1 MVRFRPEAP
10 YADLAHLVERHLAK
24 VEVASSSL
32 VIRSNFL
39 STSRE
44 NFSINYKANSYLN
57 FKLRNLSFGA
67 FLLGGLVMRTLFVI
81 DKKDYNEN
89 GTAFVR
95 PSVRGIIQKDGKYA
109 LIHSLKYDY
118 YKFPGGGAEKGE
130 DHTATLCREVLEES
144 GLVVIPSSVREYGLV
159 HRVQKGFDSDMFIQ
173 DNYYYFCDAEKEIQ
187 PQRLEHNEAEEQ
199 FVLEFVTLKDAI
211 EANERHDHGE
221 KAGSERFE
229 CIIQRETGV
238 MHMLEKEGGK
248 KRFSPLLLTFIPYA
262 AILLYGLFCAVHG
275 IEFWGTAYGFDGFF
289 LGVMFFSIY
298 LSPLLVVCLIIQL
311 ACLARQISFFKRI
324 NKKKFAIAVGVI
336 CAVAVAVIALIY
348 FSPEIETMAE
358 KHRAKSMLK
367 KSDEVISYN
376 ESYQRVDGI
385 LGIEEITNDSILIDY
400 DKKKIGFLMYNDYDE
415 YIEYELEECENNTIT
430 RIAQQYDVQAVVP
443 LDSPGITLTAY
454 TREAG
459 YKHMTAA
466 LVLETRDGVYYKE
479 KLDKDGDGAYEFLGL
494 KDSDFS
500 VYDDEEYRAQRMLK
514 YCDVTIP
521 YNKDEQVGGIFGRGD
536 ITSDTILID
545 YSDDYGYSTRKVGFL
560 MNNGEDEYLE
570 YDLSQCSKT
579 TFEGIK
585 QQFKVQAVV
594 PLDSPGVNLTTYTS
608 GGENSDLT
616 AAVVLSTEDGVFCAT
631 KLYVSAADQFLDLK
645 DCEYYVYSESN

>member
-1 MVRFRPEAP
+1 
-10 YADLAHLVERHLAK
+10 
-24 VEVASSSL
+24 
-32 VIRSNFL
+32 
-39 STSRE
+39 
-44 NFSINYKANSYLN
+44 
-57 FKLRNLSFGA
+57 
-67 FLLGGLVMRTLFVI
+67 MRTLFVI
-81 DKKDYNEN
+81 DKKDYNKN

-95 PSVRGIIQKDGKYA
+95 PSVRGIIKKGRKYA

-159 HRVQKGFDSDMFIQ
+159 HRVQKGIDSDMFIQ

-187 PQRLEHNEAEEQ
+187 PQRLEQNEAEEQ

-238 MHMLEKEGGK
+238 MHLLEKEGGK

-275 IEFWGTAYGFDGFF
+275 VDFLWSRSYGFDGFF
-289 LGVMFFSIY
+289 VGVLAAGIF
-298 LSPLLVVCLIIQL
+298 LSPLLAVCLIIQL
-311 ACLARQISFFKRI
+311 ACLARKIGFFKKI
-324 NKKKFAIAVGVI
+324 QKKKFGIAVGVI
-336 CAVAVAVIALIY
+336 CAVVVAAMALY
-348 FSPEIETMAE
+348 CLAPEIETMAE

-367 KSDEVISYN
+367 KCDEVISYN
-376 ESYQRVDGI
+376 ESYHITEGI

-400 DKKKIGFLMYNDYDE
+400 DKKKVAFLMHNDYDE
-415 YIEYELEECENNTIT
+415 YIEYELEKCENNTIT

-443 LDSPGITLTAY
+443 LDSPGISLTAY
-454 TREAG
+454 TREAS

-466 LVLETRDGVYYKE
+466 LVLETQDGVYYKE
-479 KLDKDGDGAYEFLGL
+479 KLDKNGDGAYEYLGL
-494 KDSDFS
+494 RDSDFS
-500 VYDDEEYRAQRMLK
+500 VYDDAEYQAQRMLK

-521 YNKDEQVGGIFGRGD
+521 YNKGEQVGSIFGITG

-545 YSDDYGYSTRKVGFL
+545 YSTDYGYSTRKVGFL
-560 MNNGEDEYLE
+560 MNNGEDEYIE
-570 YDLSQCSKT
+570 YDLSQCSNST
-579 TFEGIK
+579 LDGIK
-585 QQFKVQAVV
+585 QQFEVQAVM

-608 GGENSDLT
+608 GGENASLT

-631 KLYVSAADQFLDLK
+631 KIYVNDKDKYLDLRGS
-645 DCEYYVYSESN
+645 EYYVYNEGD